1 MNLIMGDESGPG
13 SARFFGRAGT
23 QTLAA
28 IAAFAGCEDSGAEI
42 SISGL
47 ASLES
52 AGPRHISFVG
62 TSRHAKQLERTKAG
76 AVIVPPDLRDS
87 TPVGSVALVSPA
99 PIVSWA
105 RVARLFYP
113 PPAVRPGVHTTACIG
128 PDAKVDATAEVS
140 AHAVIG
146 AGAEIGPHCLI
157 GPGAVIGDGVVLG
170 PDCRI
175 GSHASITHAIL
186 GARVY
191 IYPGA
196 RIGQEGF
203 GFDMTESGFITAPQ
217 LGRVILEDDVEVGA
231 NSTIDRGAL
240 RDTVIGLGTRLDNLV
255 QIGHN
260 VRIGRYCA
268 IAAQCGLAGS
278 VEIGDFVSMGGQVG
292 VPPHVKI
299 GSKAQIGAQ
308 AGVLSDIQ
316 EGAIVIGSP
325 ARPKGDFFRELATLR
340 RLARR

>member
-1 MNLIMGDESGPG
+1 MGDGPG
-13 SARFFGRAGT
+13 PGNARFFARGGPHTAE
-23 QTLAA
+23 A
-28 IAAFAGCEDSGAEI
+28 IGAFAGCEVSGEEI
-42 SISGL
+42 LISGL
-47 ASLES
+47 AALES
-52 AGPRHISFVG
+52 AGPQHISFAA
-62 TSRHAKQLERTKAG
+62 TSRRARQLERTKAG

-87 TPVGSVALVSPA
+87 VPAGSAALVSPA
-99 PIVSWA
+99 PIISWA
-105 RVARLFYP
+105 RVAGLFHP
-113 PPAVRPGVHTTACIG
+113 PPPVRPGVHPTACIA
-128 PDAKVDATAEVS
+128 PDAKVDGSAEVS

-146 AGAEIGPHCLI
+146 ARAEIGRHSLI
-157 GPGAVIGDGVVLG
+157 GPGAVIGDGVVIG
-170 PDCRI
+170 PNCRI
-175 GSHASITHAIL
+175 GSNASITHAIL

-203 GFDMTESGFITAPQ
+203 GFDMTEAGFITAPQ

-255 QIGHN
+255 QIAHN

-268 IAAQCGLAGS
+268 IAAQCGFAGS

-308 AGVLSDIQ
+308 AGILSDIP
-316 EGAIVIGSP
+316 EGATVIGTP
-325 ARPKGDFFRELATLR
+325 ARPKRDFFREVAILKK
-340 RLARR
+340 LARR